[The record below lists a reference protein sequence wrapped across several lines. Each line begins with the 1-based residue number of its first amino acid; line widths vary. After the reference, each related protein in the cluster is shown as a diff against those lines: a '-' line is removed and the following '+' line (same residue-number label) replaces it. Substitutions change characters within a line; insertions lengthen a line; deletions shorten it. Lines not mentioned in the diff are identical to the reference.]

1 MDILDLEMEQ
11 RTSKMDTLKE
21 QLRKMEQEQEQMKEK
36 RQKELQDQKQNI
48 QTDSTIKDLED
59 MVMRD
64 LSYNVPVEY
73 YENPWQINPFGIAHP
88 PQHRQN
94 ANKKTKHT
102 FDIIKEQH
110 VNLLLPSKKRIS
122 YEMPE
127 YQKPNGIPN
136 RGYPVPKYV
145 IDTVPNPS
153 IAETSDKFVA
163 ILNIVKQQD
172 ARIKELE
179 RKLLSR

>member
-1 MDILDLEMEQ
+1 MDILDLEMKQRSAKMLHLKTVLQQMEDEQ
-11 RTSKMDTLKE
+11 HKS
-21 QLRKMEQEQEQMKEK
+21 EQE
-36 RQKELQDQKQNI
+36 RQRELQEQKQNI
-48 QTDSTIKDLED
+48 QTDSTIQDLEN

-73 YENPWQINPFGIAHP
+73 YENPWRINLHGLGQP
-88 PQHRQN
+88 PTERKN

-127 YQKPNGIPN
+127 YQKYT
-136 RGYPVPKYV
+136 RAGYPVPKYV

-172 ARIKELE
+172 ARIEELE

>member
-1 MDILDLEMEQ
+1 
-11 RTSKMDTLKE
+11 
-21 QLRKMEQEQEQMKEK
+21 
-36 RQKELQDQKQNI
+36 
-48 QTDSTIKDLED
+48 
-59 MVMRD
+59 MV
-64 LSYNVPVEY
+64 
-73 YENPWQINPFGIAHP
+73 
-88 PQHRQN
+88 
-94 ANKKTKHT
+94 
-102 FDIIKEQH
+102 
-110 VNLLLPSKKRIS
+110 PS
-122 YEMPE
+122 
-127 YQKPNGIPN
+127 